1 MSRVRTPSVALFA
14 ALLLT
19 TAGACQDTSGPKPP
33 QSLKILFIGNSLT
46 YYNNLPGTVAE
57 LAVAGGDVIH
67 VEMVAKPGYALIDHL
82 TNGTE
87 AEDAIRRE
95 RWDYVVLQQGPTTL
109 LVNRDSLILW
119 TQMFDP
125 IIRSVGATPALYM
138 VWPQASQPGNFDA
151 VRTSF
156 QMAAQ
161 AVNGVFLPAGVAW
174 QDAWQRDAT
183 LPLYGPDN
191 FHPSPLGTYL
201 AALTIYER
209 LTGRDPR
216 TLPPYAI
223 VDGTALNVPE
233 ATVRVLQQAAHAA
246 NTQY

>member
-1 MSRVRTPSVALFA
+1 MSRFRTSFSTMLALS
-14 ALLLT
+14 LLT
-19 TAGACQDTSGPKPP
+19 GAAACQDTSEPKPP
-33 QSLKILFIGNSLT
+33 LSLKILFIGNSLT
-46 YYNNLPGTVAE
+46 YYNNLPGTLAE
-57 LAVAGGDVIH
+57 IAVAGGEVIQ

-82 TNGTE
+82 TNSTE

-95 RWDYVVLQQGPTTL
+95 QWDYVVLQQGPTTL
-109 LVNRDSLILW
+109 PVNRDSLILW
-119 TQMFDP
+119 TKMFDP
-125 IIRSVGATPALYM
+125 IIRSVGARPALYM
-138 VWPQASQPGNFDA
+138 VWPQANQPGNFDA

-156 QMAAQ
+156 QMAAD

-209 LTGRDPR
+209 LTGHDPR
-216 TLPPYAI
+216 TLPPYAL
-223 VDGTALNVPE
+223 VDGSALNVPE
-233 ATVRVLQQAAHAA
+233 ATVRVLQQAAHSA
-246 NTQY
+246 NLQY